1 MPETNNRKFQILGA
15 AWLGLGGLALAVV
28 FLALFQFAQAI
39 IDPSAAEVGDGFWG
53 GFVFVLV
60 FLVPGAIMVVN
71 GLALLRRYQVARPLL
86 AVSSLV
92 LLVPS
97 AGGLVS
103 GDIGSVLT
111 LLVLAATL
119 WLTLSK
125 GGKEALESYMAGA
138 HG

>member
-1 MPETNNRKFQILGA
+1 MTMLGTNSRNIKLLGA
-15 AWLGLGGLALAVV
+15 AWLVGGGVAFAV
-28 FLALFQFAQAI
+28 ALFAIAQLI
-39 IDPSAAEVGDGFWG
+39 VRPSAAEVGVVEGL
-53 GFVFVLV
+53 VFVLV
-60 FLVPGAIMVVN
+60 LLVLGSIGIVN